1 MVAVESL
8 YYYRSFSFQN
18 RYVIDSTKQ
27 LTNAGGILSNTLR
40 PPIPEKCDPDWRR
53 LMEDCWSADP
63 DARPSFTAIT
73 DCLRA
78 MSISL
83 QSKSAQNKWI
93 DFAVF
98 RASFFSLSFFLWFI
112 EYWWVYIALWDLS
125 RLLHFSSSW
134 LCVCI
139 IISLIFFF
147 AFLGYFLGPIEDGLW
162 WLWHVKSP
170 FDFGFSF
177 LWT

>member
-83 QSKSAQNKWI
+83 QSKSAQNK
-93 DFAVF
+93 
-98 RASFFSLSFFLWFI
+98 
-112 EYWWVYIALWDLS
+112 
-125 RLLHFSSSW
+125 
-134 LCVCI
+134 
-139 IISLIFFF
+139 
-147 AFLGYFLGPIEDGLW
+147 
-162 WLWHVKSP
+162 
-170 FDFGFSF
+170 
-177 LWT
+177 